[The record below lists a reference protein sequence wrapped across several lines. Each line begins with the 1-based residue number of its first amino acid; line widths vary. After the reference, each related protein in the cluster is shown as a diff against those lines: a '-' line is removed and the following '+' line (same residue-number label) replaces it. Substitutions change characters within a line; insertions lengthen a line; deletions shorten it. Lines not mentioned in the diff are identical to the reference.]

1 MQSEFL
7 VMTEK
12 NISAYKLF
20 LSLNI
25 WDFNWFFMWK
35 LQRAPEKV
43 SPSFPATPSK
53 SRGPVKPPFFKIW
66 LEVQPPAPP
75 PSKKRGVHTMLTQT
89 MSLVTILLIIA
100 IITIIRL
107 HPTVID
113 PTNKVVILN
122 DWKVK
127 FKIKW
132 KNVFIYKY
140 VGNKYENYVTMDG
153 NWLCYK

>member
-35 LQRAPEKV
+35 LQRPPEKSAPLSQQPPLKV
-43 SPSFPATPSK
+43 GVLSS
-53 SRGPVKPPFFKIW
+53 PPFSKFDSRFN
-66 LEVQPPAPP
+66 PPPPP

-107 HPTVID
+107 PPPVID

>member
-1 MQSEFL
+1 
-7 VMTEK
+7 
-12 NISAYKLF
+12 
-20 LSLNI
+20 
-25 WDFNWFFMWK
+25 
-35 LQRAPEKV
+35 
-43 SPSFPATPSK
+43 
-53 SRGPVKPPFFKIW
+53 
-66 LEVQPPAPP
+66 
-75 PSKKRGVHTMLTQT
+75 MLTQT

-107 HPTVID
+107 HHTVID

-153 NWLCYK
+153 N